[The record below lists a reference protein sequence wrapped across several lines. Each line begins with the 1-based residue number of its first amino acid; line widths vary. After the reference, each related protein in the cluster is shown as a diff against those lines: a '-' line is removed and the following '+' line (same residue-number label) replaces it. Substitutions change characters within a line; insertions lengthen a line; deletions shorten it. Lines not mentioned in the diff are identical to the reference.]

1 MDDGTAQTGPQERDT
16 IKTVRGVFQAFA
28 TRDLEQ
34 ALAFIHPQVRLW
46 VVTAAVA
53 REGRPYVGHDG
64 IRQYFKDVDR
74 VWEAIE
80 LLPLEFEVVGDAIVV
95 LGEVRARGPAG
106 ELRQPAVW
114 TWRFRDGLVIDGR
127 VDSDLRA
134 ARDALGLASTVEDL
148 VRRYVATFNRRD
160 IDEMI
165 ALTDPGVVTYPL
177 VIPGVRRKY
186 AGHQGLRHWIRDV
199 VAGDIGYC
207 VVVREVRQLE
217 EQRWALL
224 GELVIDEAPVSPF
237 ASLLSVVDGLVDEAR
252 EYLSE
257 EDLLRQLRHL
267 P

>member
-1 MDDGTAQTGPQERDT
+1 MAGREPTVPRGRDNV
-16 IKTVRGVFQAFA
+16 KTVKSLFRAFA
-28 TRDLEQ
+28 QRDLEK
-34 ALAFIHPQVRLW
+34 ALGLIHPRVRLW

-53 REGRPYVGHDG
+53 REGRPYVGHEG
-64 IRQYFKDVDR
+64 IRQYFQDVDR
-74 VWEAIE
+74 VWDV
-80 LLPLEFEVVGDAIVV
+80 LKLSPLEYEEVGEAIVV
-95 LGEVRARGPAG
+95 LGEVRARGRAG

-160 IDEMI
+160 VDEMI
-165 ALTDPGVVTYPL
+165 TLTDPEIVTYPL
-177 VIPGVRRKY
+177 VIPGVRRRY
-186 AGHQGLRHWIRDV
+186 AGHQGLRHWMRDV
-199 VAGDIGYC
+199 VAGDIAYS
-207 VVVREVRQLE
+207 VVVHEVRQLE
-217 EQRWALL
+217 EQHWALL

-257 EDLLRQLRHL
+257 EDLLRQLHHL